1 MKHLFEKLAE
11 LLHPPKSW
19 NGQQYF
25 TEEESKYTSDI
36 ARLRIH
42 IERAFARV
50 KQFQFFGKE
59 LKISQADLIEKMFQ
73 VACWMTQYM
82 PALVSGKD

>member
-25 TEEESKYTSDI
+25 TEDESKYTSDI
-36 ARLRIH
+36 ARLCIH
-42 IERAFARV
+42 IERALHRKRAFARV

-59 LKISQADLIEKMFQ
+59 
-73 VACWMTQYM
+73 
-82 PALVSGKD
+82 KDQPG